1 MNSNDQEDKKKSLLK
16 DISSSS
22 GAYMDVRDEK
32 QIKRD
37 EQIVDSQNAPQ
48 KIINILDA
56 QKEDFSVS
64 SRYLENLNVSF
75 KFSLRVAAS
84 IITIGIVLII
94 IGQSFRE
101 IETIGIMFSILPMI
115 GLILAFTGFLF
126 LIRDVQLSSVAKIK
140 YKVSVNSRGIYLFQE
155 GINADQP
162 LSFFPFNAFIEAR
175 IVPVTP
181 FIKKNLMLNLSA
193 LKFSKLARNLSVVLV
208 KFNVDQHLKGKVQK
222 QIFFEIPA
230 GYTLF
235 FIEDSDR
242 FLKTVKKKRIKR
254 KT

>member
-1 MNSNDQEDKKKSLLK
+1 MNPKDQESKKDSLLK

-22 GAYMDVRDEK
+22 GAYIDISNEK

-37 EQIVDSQNAPQ
+37 EQAVDSKNATQ
-48 KIINILDA
+48 KVISTLDV
-56 QKEDFSVS
+56 QKEDFSVN
-64 SRYLENLNVSF
+64 SRYLENLNASF
-75 KFSLRVAAS
+75 KFSLRVATS
-84 IITIGIVLII
+84 IIIIGIVLII

-101 IETIGIMFSILPMI
+101 IETIGIIFSILAMI
-115 GLILAFTGFLF
+115 GLIFAFTGFLL

-140 YKVSVNSRGIYLFQE
+140 YKVSVDSRGIYLFQE
-155 GINADQP
+155 GINTDQP
-162 LSFFPFNAFIEAR
+162 LSFYPFNAFIEAR

-181 FIKKNLMLNLSA
+181 FIKKNLMLNISA
-193 LKFSKLARNLSVVLV
+193 FKFSKLASNLSVVLV
-208 KFNVDQHLKGKVQK
+208 KFNVDPHLKGKVQK
-222 QIFFEIPA
+222 QIFFQIPA